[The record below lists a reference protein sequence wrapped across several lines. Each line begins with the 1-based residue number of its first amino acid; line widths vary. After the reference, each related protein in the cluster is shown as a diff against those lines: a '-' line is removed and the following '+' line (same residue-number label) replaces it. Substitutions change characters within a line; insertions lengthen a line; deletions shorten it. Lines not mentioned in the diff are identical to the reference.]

1 MNYIVLDLEWN
12 QPFSPRS
19 MITTPVRLQGEIIQI
34 GAVKLNEQLEILDTF
49 KVMVKPKYYRTM
61 HRKVSRLTNI
71 SNEDL
76 EYGFPFKQALT
87 YFATWC
93 PEDAVFLTWGG
104 DDVKM
109 LHTNISVH
117 KIKGYHLPKAHDV
130 QKLFSRQIVKDI
142 RQYSL
147 VQAME
152 ILQEPANSAHDA
164 LHDSMNTARILRHL
178 DLSVLL
184 NDDYK
189 NIPCSSEEGFQEV
202 CEDPFTTRLEAFTAL
217 QERDWT
223 CPNCA
228 NRLSFEPWIK
238 QNNEKRIA
246 VATCDCGCSYFA
258 RVRVRKS
265 DNKYRCN
272 RIVYPLTEELISFY
286 NERRDIELSKA
297 ERHAEY
303 EAIRMQVCAC

>member
-19 MITTPVRLQGEIIQI
+19 MITKPVRLQGEIIQI
-34 GAVKLNEQLEILDTF
+34 GAVKLNEHLEIVDTF

-61 HRKVSRLTNI
+61 HRKVSKLTNI

-87 YFATWC
+87 YFTAWC
-93 PEDAVFLTWGG
+93 PEDAIFLTWGG

-117 KIKGYHLPKAHDV
+117 KIKGYHLPKSHNV
-130 QKLFSRQIVKDI
+130 QKLFSRQIVKDT

-152 ILQEPANSAHDA
+152 ILQERACSAHDA

-184 NDDYK
+184 NDDIQNDLPDNGDGY
-189 NIPCSSEEGFQEV
+189 QEL
-202 CEDPFTTRLEAFTAL
+202 CEDTFDSRLEAFTTL
-217 QERDWT
+217 QERVWT
-223 CPNCA
+223 CQNCA
-228 NRLSFEPWIK
+228 HHLFFEPWVK

-258 RVRVRKS
+258 RVRIRKS

-286 NERRDIELSKA
+286 NEHRDIELSKA

>member
-19 MITTPVRLQGEIIQI
+19 MITKPVRLQGEIIQI
-34 GAVKLNEQLEILDTF
+34 GAVKLNEHLEIVDTF

-61 HRKVSRLTNI
+61 HRKVSKLTNI

-87 YFATWC
+87 YFTAWC
-93 PEDAVFLTWGG
+93 PEDAIFLTWGG

-117 KIKGYHLPKAHDV
+117 KIKGYHLPKSHNV
-130 QKLFSRQIVKDI
+130 QKLFSRQIVKDT

-152 ILQEPANSAHDA
+152 ILQEPACSAHDA

-184 NDDYK
+184 NDDTQNNLPDNDDGY
-189 NIPCSSEEGFQEV
+189 QEL
-202 CEDPFTTRLEAFTAL
+202 CEDAFASRLEAFTTL
-217 QERDWT
+217 QEKVWT

-228 NRLSFEPWIK
+228 HHLFFEPWVK

-258 RVRVRKS
+258 RVRIRKS

-272 RIVYPLTEELISFY
+272 RIVYPLTEELVSFY
-286 NERRDIELSKA
+286 NEHRDIELSKA